1 MTGSSFAFRKASQ
14 LHLSEGTRPARNTQ
28 GRALFAQQH
37 KLKRKHILT
46 SAALWVWVRKNKFQ
60 YTKINGELSLTS
72 AAWERHPQEYSIFQ
86 QFLYTLALWWS
97 HHITSHTGILGAG
110 WLLQGANTRHAL
122 SWEGMGMHLFSFFF
136 FSGYFWNWYFSFCL
150 SPSFPAFSMMCFF
163 FPFFAFFLPFLIFPN
178 PALKSLT
185 LKTKQ
190 NKTRKRAIHKPSAN
204 TLTDAAYKPS
214 CEVKQTCNVSH
225 QKLSLSLSVWVPTL

>member
-1 MTGSSFAFRKASQ
+1 MESSSWLL
-14 LHLSEGTRPARNTQ
+14 LHENVI
-28 GRALFAQQH
+28 
-37 KLKRKHILT
+37 LKNIVF
-46 SAALWVWVRKNKFQ
+46 SSSS
-60 YTKINGELSLTS
+60 YTHLLCDG
-72 AAWERHPQEYSIFQ
+72 P
-86 QFLYTLALWWS
+86 
-97 HHITSHTGILGAG
+97 ITSHLI
-110 WLLQGANTRHAL
+110 QGFWVLADFFKVPTLAML
-122 SWEGMGMHLFSFFF
+122 SAEKEWGCISFLFFF

>member
-1 MTGSSFAFRKASQ
+1 MESSSWLL
-14 LHLSEGTRPARNTQ
+14 LHENVI
-28 GRALFAQQH
+28 
-37 KLKRKHILT
+37 LKNIVF
-46 SAALWVWVRKNKFQ
+46 SSSS
-60 YTKINGELSLTS
+60 YTHLLCGG
-72 AAWERHPQEYSIFQ
+72 P
-86 QFLYTLALWWS
+86 
-97 HHITSHTGILGAG
+97 ITSHLIQRFWVLADFFKVPTLAMLSAEKEWGCISFLFFFF
-110 WLLQGANTRHAL
+110 WIFLKLVFQFLLV
-122 SWEGMGMHLFSFFF
+122 SVIPCLFHDVFFF
-136 FSGYFWNWYFSFCL
+136 FS
-150 SPSFPAFSMMCFF
+150 
-163 FPFFAFFLPFLIFPN
+163 FFAFFLPFLIFPN